1 MKRFTIGTALA
12 AAGLLA
18 SVGAATTARATTW
31 DNPHYATFTNWF
43 ECNNYGQ
50 TLLAEHTISAYQCFS
65 SGTTIPGG
73 PGAYMAVD
81 F

>member
-1 MKRFTIGTALA
+1 MKRVLIGIVLAVTGLFASVALAGTA
-12 AAGLLA
+12 
-18 SVGAATTARATTW
+18 SATTW
-31 DNPHYATFTNWF
+31 DNPDYATFTNWF

-50 TLLAEHTISAYQCFS
+50 TLIANHTISAYQCYS